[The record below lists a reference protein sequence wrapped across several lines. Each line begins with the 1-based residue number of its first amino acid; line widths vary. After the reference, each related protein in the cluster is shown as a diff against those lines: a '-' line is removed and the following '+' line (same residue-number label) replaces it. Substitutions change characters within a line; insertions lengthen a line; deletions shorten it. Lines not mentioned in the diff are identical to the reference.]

1 MSVWM
6 IGKAMLA
13 LGNAELIG
21 VEDTLSLR
29 KIKKKGEEIIGTRW
43 CDIWQRSWQS
53 VQRTEENVRE
63 FVTFSYVSHR

>member
-29 KIKKKGEEIIGTRW
+29 KIKQKGEEIIGTRW
-43 CDIWQRSWQS
+43 CDTDSFAGSRFKEPKKI
-53 VQRTEENVRE
+53 VRE
-63 FVTFSYVSHR
+63 FVTFSYDSHR

>member
-6 IGKAMLA
+6 IGEAMLA

-43 CDIWQRSWQS
+43 CDI
-53 VQRTEENVRE
+53 
-63 FVTFSYVSHR
+63 